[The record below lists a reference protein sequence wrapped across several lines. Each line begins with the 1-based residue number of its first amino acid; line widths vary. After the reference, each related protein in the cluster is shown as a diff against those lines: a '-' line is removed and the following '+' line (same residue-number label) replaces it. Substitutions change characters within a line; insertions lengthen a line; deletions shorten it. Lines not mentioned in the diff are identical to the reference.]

1 MGRLC
6 TICTHPKR
14 DQIDTA
20 LLLHIEPYRTLAA
33 RYRLT
38 KQSLKRHESS
48 HLRMSWEKSKELHA
62 MLSAE
67 NLLDKL
73 GQWHERME
81 QQYAHADEAGNIA
94 GTVATA
100 RTGIQAIESYAKI
113 GPLADIEQRLAALE
127 ADKTDDHDE

>member
-1 MGRLC
+1 MR
-6 TICTHPKR
+6 
-14 DQIDTA
+14 
-20 LLLHIEPYRTLAA
+20 
-33 RYRLT
+33 
-38 KQSLKRHESS
+38 RHAEI
-48 HLRMSWEKSKELHA
+48 HLRLSWEQSKELHA

-113 GPLADIEQRLAALE
+113 GPLSDIEQRLAALE
-127 ADKTDDHDE
+127 ADKPNGDDE